1 MKKEEKTR
9 LTRERILA
17 AGILEFGSK
26 SYDAASI
33 NSICEAGQI
42 SKGLLYHNF
51 KSKDDLYLHCVK
63 HCYDQLIAAFKAQPF
78 TITSAEEGLQKVLL
92 IRQNFFSENPLYA
105 NIFFNAVLQPP
116 RHLIPELDRL
126 HKDPD
131 DYFSQCYLEV
141 LDHLTLRDTVT
152 KTVAMEYFTAVC
164 EMFNGYF
171 QNKAR
176 QDGDYRTLIQAHEG
190 TLSTIFDVMLYGIAK
205 KPPEPRS

>member
-92 IRQNFFSENPLYA
+92 IRQSFFSENPLYA

-126 HKDPD
+126 HKDLD

-205 KPPEPRS
+205 KPPETRS